1 MSNMQGLLTLWDAL
15 TKSQDAEVA
24 MQRLL
29 CAMEH
34 VVNQHIGHSP
44 WSNRA
49 IVTAVTAYIGTEPAV
64 HHLGVGDADDVDYMI
79 LFRRFEH
86 VLRRT
91 HQARCWDVLL
101 DVTYAFDSKK
111 ISWEMV
117 DYFPESASDGVQV
130 SASMERLLSSD
141 RSQATHIF
149 ALPLRGKRR
158 RHVGLIIFE
167 ARCRAAMGS
176 TFVWA
181 QCMDELAAMW
191 HMAQPF
197 ICTQLPKQRVNT
209 TLSNEQDVV
218 EQMKVLA
225 DALVE
230 QAYHA
235 QAHGQLFDI
244 DICNALRAYV
254 LEAARQ
260 KTASLADVYRLFGR
274 ENLVTQRNHYRSYK
288 REMKRKLEFEGMLS
302 TY

>member
-15 TKSQDAEVA
+15 TQSHNASTA
-24 MQRLL
+24 MACLL
-29 CAMEH
+29 SAMEH
-34 VVNQHIGHSP
+34 VVNQHIGQSQ

-49 IVTAVTAYIGTEPAV
+49 IVTAVTAYIGPDP
-64 HHLGVGDADDVDYMI
+64 HIDHLGVSDADVDHMI
-79 LFRRFEH
+79 LFRRFNQP
-86 VLRRT
+86 LRRT
-91 HQARCWDVLL
+91 SQARCWDVLL
-101 DVTYAFDSKK
+101 DVTYAYDAQDA
-111 ISWEMV
+111 SWDMV
-117 DYFPESASDGVQV
+117 DHLPESTSDGVEM

-149 ALPLRGKRR
+149 ALPLRGERR
-158 RHVGLIIFE
+158 RHMGMIIFE

-176 TFVWA
+176 TFVWS
-181 QCMDELAAMW
+181 QCMDELVAMW

-197 ICTQLPKQRVNT
+197 LQTQHSTQTSTIPIG
-209 TLSNEQDVV
+209 EQDVV
-218 EQMKVLA
+218 EQMKILA

-230 QAYHA
+230 QAYQA
-235 QAHGQLFDI
+235 QAQGQRFDI

-260 KTASLADVYRLFGR
+260 KMASLDEVYRLFGR